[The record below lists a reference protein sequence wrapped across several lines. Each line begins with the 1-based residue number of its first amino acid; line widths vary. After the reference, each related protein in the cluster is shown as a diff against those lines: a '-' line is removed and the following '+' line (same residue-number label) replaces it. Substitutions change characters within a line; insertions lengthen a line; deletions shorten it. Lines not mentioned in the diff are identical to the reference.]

1 MQTIPLQPVTSSQIH
16 AIGYDDATKTLAV
29 QFHGKAGPGSTYH
42 YSDVPPEKFLELKR
56 SESIG
61 KYFGAHIKNGGYKYA
76 KLGAKAA

>member
-1 MQTIPLQPVTSSQIH
+1 MQTIPLQPVTSSQIQ

-42 YSDVPPEKFLELKR
+42 YADVPAQKFEELKKA
-56 SESIG
+56 ESIG

-76 KLGAKAA
+76 KVGAKPA